1 MATNKIPEYDPN
13 YVAPPAPGLA
23 RRIGNNLSQD
33 FTELRRSF
41 RSPEAAQESLEAA
54 LAPAVGNPWGIAAQ
68 AGTIGQGLRGA
79 AGLPV
84 AKQAAFAARA
94 AAPGGSAAA
103 GAAVP
108 AALMARNEA
117 LADGGAPTDASASD
131 VIINPNVGQLSA
143 RGALRRPIEAIVN
156 PTPNMVPTQRRTS
169 DKEAAKTPAEQVAPQ
184 AALPAD
190 VRAAQVRGNQGAIIR
205 NPDAASLTDRIAMA
219 TSAFKGS
226 PSMRKAI
233 AEALIGQEQGQDAA
247 YQASLNRDAQAGQ
260 FNAQQQN
267 AVATANADRGLRGR
281 AANAELML
289 KDAERR
295 DTQAYRGSSL
305 ALEARKQL
313 LAERAALGS
322 LTGATGLNKRYDD
335 LATAFMERNPG
346 ASYEQAADF
355 AANAARLQGVNANN
369 TLIGRGSTAMEGERI
384 SELAGAAGRG
394 VNADRS
400 PFSPLSL
407 YDGRARATVENAI
420 AGLSNGQTRSITQ
433 DAANF
438 TPRKQNLRE
447 YLTSLAPGGMSP
459 GDVVWE
465 DAAAKNA
472 FSAPADSL
480 RGMTLE
486 QWRNRYGAP
495 RN

>member
-1 MATNKIPEYDPN
+1 MATKIPEYDPN
-13 YVAPPAPGLA
+13 YVAPATPGLA
-23 RRIGNNLSQD
+23 RRVGNNLSQD
-33 FTELRRSF
+33 FTELRRSL
-41 RSPEAAQESLEAA
+41 RSPQEALDSVEAAAMPLAGATQGLRAA
-54 LAPAVGNPWGIAAQ
+54 GVL
-68 AGTIGQGLRGA
+68 GQGLRGSA
-79 AGLPV
+79 ALPV
-84 AKQAAFAARA
+84 ASQASFAARA
-94 AAPGGSAAA
+94 AAPGGTAAA

-117 LADGGAPTDASASD
+117 LADGGSPTDASSGVVVNPTPGDLSSRGVLRRPVEA
-131 VIINPNVGQLSA
+131 IINPS
-143 RGALRRPIEAIVN
+143 
-156 PTPNMVPTQRRTS
+156 PNMVPTLRRTS

-205 NPDAASLTDRIAMA
+205 NPDQASLVDRIAMA

-247 YQASLNRDAQAGQ
+247 YQASINRDAQAGQ

-267 AVATANADRGLRGR
+267 AIATANADRGLRGR
-281 AANAELML
+281 TVNAELQL
-289 KDAERR
+289 KDSERR

-305 ALEARKQL
+305 ALDARKQL

-335 LATAFMERNPG
+335 LAASFLERNPG
-346 ASYEQAADF
+346 ASYDQAADF

-369 TLIGRGSTAMEGERI
+369 TFIGRGSTAMEGERI

-394 VNADRS
+394 VNAERS
-400 PFSPLSL
+400 PYSPLSL
-407 YDGRARATVENAI
+407 YDGRARATVENAV
-420 AGLSNGQTRSITQ
+420 AGLSNGQQRSITQ
-433 DAANF
+433 DAGNF

-447 YLTSLAPGGMSP
+447 YVTSLAPGGMSP

>member
-108 AALMARNEA
+108 AALLARNEA
-117 LADGGAPTDASASD
+117 LADGGAPTDASD

-169 DKEAAKTPAEQVAPQ
+169 DKEAAKTPAEQVVPQ

-205 NPDAASLTDRIAMA
+205 NPDGASLTDRIAMA

-281 AANAELML
+281 TANAELML

-305 ALEARKQL
+305 VLEARKQL
-313 LAERAALGS
+313 AAERAALGTS
-322 LTGATGLNKRYDD
+322 GAAINKRYDE
-335 LATAFMERNPG
+335 LAADYMARNPQ
-346 ASYEQAADF
+346 ATYAEAADF
-355 AANAARLQGVNANN
+355 AGNAARLQGVGGNN
-369 TLIGRGSTAMEGERI
+369 TLIGRGASAMEGERL
-384 SELAGAAGRG
+384 SELAGRAGRG
-394 VNADRS
+394 INPNRS
-400 PFSPLSL
+400 VFNPLGL
-407 YDGRARATVENAI
+407 YDGAVRATIENRI
-420 AGLSNGQTRSITQ
+420 AGLSNGRTRSLTT
-433 DAANF
+433 DPANF
-438 TPRKQNLRE
+438 NPRRQNLRE
-447 YLTSLAPGGMSP
+447 FVTSLVPGGMSP

-465 DAAAKNA
+465 DTGAGNA
-472 FSAPADSL
+472 FSATPESL

-486 QWRNRYGAP
+486 QWRNRYGRP
-495 RN
+495 